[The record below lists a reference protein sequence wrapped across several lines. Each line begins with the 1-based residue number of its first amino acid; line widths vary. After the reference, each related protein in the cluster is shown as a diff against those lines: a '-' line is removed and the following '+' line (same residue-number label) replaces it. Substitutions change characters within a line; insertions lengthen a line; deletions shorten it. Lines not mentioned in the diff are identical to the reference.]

1 MLWQNKHVFKTAESL
16 KENETFFF
24 LGCMDNMFY
33 KRIKYIYSKGTLC
46 ECDC

>member
-16 KENETFFF
+16 KENETF

-33 KRIKYIYSKGTLC
+33 KRYSGWGTKYMF